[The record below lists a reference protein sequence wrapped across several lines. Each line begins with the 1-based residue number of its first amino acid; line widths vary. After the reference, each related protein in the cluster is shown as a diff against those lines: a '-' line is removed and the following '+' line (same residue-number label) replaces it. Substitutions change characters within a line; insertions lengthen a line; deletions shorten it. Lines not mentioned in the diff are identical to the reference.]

1 MNLRGSVAIVTGGS
15 GGLGG
20 QICQSLAEVGS
31 NIAVLYNEGKDR
43 ATEVVEELSLLG
55 VDSKIFKCDVSDS
68 ASVDLM
74 VSSVLDHFGQID
86 ILVNDAG
93 YNQWVPFDDLDSLT
107 NELWEQIIDI
117 NLTGP
122 MLCSKAVAGFM
133 RQQGRGRIVNVAS
146 IAGIIPTGSSIAY
159 AVSKAGLVHLTKCM
173 SVGLAPE
180 VLVNCVAP
188 GYMEGT
194 KMSERLASS
203 YRKAAVNRAL
213 LKRAAS
219 KRDIAEQV
227 VAFCKTDSVTGQTLV
242 MDSGRMHN

>member
-1 MNLRGSVAIVTGGS
+1 
-15 GGLGG
+15 
-20 QICQSLAEVGS
+20 
-31 NIAVLYNEGKDR
+31 
-43 ATEVVEELSLLG
+43 
-55 VDSKIFKCDVSDS
+55 
-68 ASVDLM
+68 
-74 VSSVLDHFGQID
+74 
-86 ILVNDAG
+86 
-93 YNQWVPFDDLDSLT
+93 
-107 NELWEQIIDI
+107 
-117 NLTGP
+117 
-122 MLCSKAVAGFM
+122 
-133 RQQGRGRIVNVAS
+133 
-146 IAGIIPTGSSIAY
+146 
-159 AVSKAGLVHLTKCM
+159 M